1 MGLNDIISLSWK
13 IGFIIDIL
21 GELESY
27 IQDYNSCYNKDY
39 KIDSI
44 RITYSKSYKQEQLND
59 IGKWNKI
66 NKNSNILKQ
75 LKKYVPDLTYAYRLK
90 TELQTEKIF
99 FYNLKD
105 PPKYRK
111 AIMIIFGLS
120 QYKKKIPSKLLVH
133 RILDIMK
140 DVTEIDICLDYDKRP
155 NYNELQK
162 HFKLKRL
169 YGDNTVYINEPSI
182 LMIKKIIIY
191 NKAFKDKL
199 KNPLW
204 RLEATIEIP
213 NINELAIPMR
223 DIDMIS
229 SIIW

>member
-1 MGLNDIISLSWK
+1 M
-13 IGFIIDIL
+13 
-21 GELESY
+21 
-27 IQDYNSCYNKDY
+27 QDYNNDYNKDY

-44 RITYSKSYKQEQLND
+44 RIAYNKSYKQEQLND
-59 IGKWNKI
+59 IGEWKKL
-66 NKNSNILKQ
+66 KLNSNILQQ
-75 LKKYVPDLTYAYRLK
+75 LKRYIPNLTYAYRLK
-90 TELQTEKIF
+90 TEIQTEKIY
-99 FYNLKD
+99 FYNFKD

-111 AIMIIFGLS
+111 AMMIIFGLS
-120 QYKKKIPSKLLVH
+120 QYTKKIPSKLLVH

-140 DVTEIDICLDYDKRP
+140 DVTEIDICLDYDKKP
-155 NYNELQK
+155 KYNELQK

-182 LMIKKIIIY
+182 LMIKRVIIY

-213 NINELAIPMR
+213 NINELAIPMG

-229 SIIW
+229 NIIW